1 MENWNANLT
10 AAIASEEVARRLRRA
25 AEEKDEVLWK
35 HYWALLTG
43 ERSDPKYQLSEQE
56 LDELFESRNPKKG
69 A

>member
-1 MENWNANLT
+1 
-10 AAIASEEVARRLRRA
+10 
-25 AEEKDEVLWK
+25 VLWK

-43 ERSDPKYQLSEQE
+43 ERSDPKYPLSEQD